1 MTRMRVSGSSGVS
14 LVYSRAVRNVH
25 RADGVGLES
34 VGISLSDEAEIPPSQ
49 KGGAALAF
57 HRSAARG
64 AASVVLTFTRA
75 QARARGCEH
84 CVSPIFSFYGRFTA
98 LRLHVSHVRPGLYCI
113 VLSSQLCC
121 LPVRVVCIH
130 EHCGVV

>member
-34 VGISLSDEAEIPPSQ
+34 VGISLSDEAEIPPLQ

-57 HRSAARG
+57 HSAAARG
-64 AASVVLTFTRA
+64 AASVVLTFT
-75 QARARGCEH
+75 RARGCEH
-84 CVSPIFSFYGRFTA
+84 CVSPIFSFYGCFTA
-98 LRLHVSHVRPGLYCI
+98 LRLHVSHVRPVLYCI

-121 LPVRVVCIH
+121 LRVVCIH

>member
-57 HRSAARG
+57 HSAAARG
-64 AASVVLTFTRA
+64 AASVVLTFSRA
-75 QARARGCEH
+75 LEAVSIVARRSSLFMA
-84 CVSPIFSFYGRFTA
+84 VSQLSVCMC
-98 LRLHVSHVRPGLYCI
+98 LMLGLACI
-113 VLSSQLCC
+113 VLYC
-121 LPVRVVCIH
+121 LQV
-130 EHCGVV
+130 